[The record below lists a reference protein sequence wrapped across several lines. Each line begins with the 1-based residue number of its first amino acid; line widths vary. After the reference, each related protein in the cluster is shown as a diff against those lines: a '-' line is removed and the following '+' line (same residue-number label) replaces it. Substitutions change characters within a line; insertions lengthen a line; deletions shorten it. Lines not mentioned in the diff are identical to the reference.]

1 MQEHGVRAVHVQMG
15 RQEVGHGDP
24 PLIGSR
30 ACLTHEPLLRLSALV
45 PRPQGQRQ
53 GVLPL
58 SSTTLH
64 RAMEMMPHM
73 GHIGANLRAGLG
85 ACLHLFH
92 LRHILSPPGP
102 QFPHLPSGWKPM

>member
-30 ACLTHEPLLRLSALV
+30 ACLTHE
-45 PRPQGQRQ
+45 GKDQ

-58 SSTTLH
+58 FSTTLH